1 MELAIV
7 EIMYEIMR
15 TFDIRY
21 ENGWFFHR
29 SLVKAV
35 RNRQTNETLKTSVLD
50 SPSDQ
55 IQKFSKLHFYYD
67 SKNLAEITQFNVNT
81 EISRQTRF
89 SVIFTN
95 LLKDHRF
102 IVKNL

>member
-1 MELAIV
+1 MELAV
-7 EIMYEIMR
+7 PEIMYEIMR

-55 IQKFSKLHFYYD
+55 IQKFSKLHSCYD
-67 SKNLAEITQFNVNT
+67 SKNFAKYTHFNINT
-81 EISRQTRF
+81 G
-89 SVIFTN
+89 
-95 LLKDHRF
+95 LKF
-102 IVKNL
+102 P

>member
-1 MELAIV
+1 MELAV
-7 EIMYEIMR
+7 PEIMYEIMR

-35 RNRQTNETLKTSVLD
+35 RNRQTNEKLKTSVLD
-50 SPSDQ
+50 VLSDQ

-67 SKNLAEITQFNVNT
+67 GKNLAEITHFNINT
-81 EISRQTRF
+81 EICRQNAF
-89 SVIFTN
+89 LCNFHKVFN
-95 LLKDHRF
+95 GP
-102 IVKNL
+102 